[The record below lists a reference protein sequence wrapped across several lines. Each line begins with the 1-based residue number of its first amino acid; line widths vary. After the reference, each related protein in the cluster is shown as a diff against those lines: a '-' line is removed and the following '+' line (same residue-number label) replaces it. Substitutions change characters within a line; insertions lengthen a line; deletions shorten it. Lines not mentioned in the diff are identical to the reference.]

1 MRDWLT
7 LVGGSGVQIVAS
19 VWSDGGSLASVLIA
33 GNV

>member
-7 LVGGSGVQIVAS
+7 LLGGSGVQIMAS
-19 VWSDGGSLASVLIA
+19 VWANGDSLASVLIA